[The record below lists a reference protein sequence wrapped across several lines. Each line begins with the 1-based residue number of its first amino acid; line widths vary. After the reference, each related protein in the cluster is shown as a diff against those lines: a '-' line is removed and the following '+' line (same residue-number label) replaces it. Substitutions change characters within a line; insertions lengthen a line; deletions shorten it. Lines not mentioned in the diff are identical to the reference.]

1 LSRKAWCCA
10 SGDTTSTVA
19 NDPPADLLPGSTGAA
34 MYVTIAPTLAPGA
47 TARERLR
54 LRGPGV
60 VPWAVFYPDWYAQT
74 YSDAVGQTVTRG
86 FHAVLLHYLDH
97 GQNSG
102 HSPTPYFDEAWYRAA
117 YPGVAA
123 AIADGNVESGFDHYC
138 RSGFRDRSP
147 HWLFDEQY
155 YRRRY
160 PDLTDE
166 ALAAQGLPNGYAH
179 YLRIGDRE
187 GRSGSPFFDPNVYR
201 GHASA
206 DLAAIIDAEGP
217 FIAWLRASGTD
228 RAESRTTLCFDPA
241 WYRARY
247 PDAAPVIDADSAL
260 YHYLTNGTPTAF
272 DPIPEFSEQDYLA
285 RYPDIAAAV
294 EAGHWR
300 NGYAHFLANG
310 AAELR
315 TPSALLDLRWYV
327 ATHATVRDDIA
338 AGRAADAFTH
348 YLAIGRNACLPA
360 TPPQEP
366 GAIAAP
372 EDPFVALFTARA
384 QALAPA
390 IARAGLDFTCTAAPS
405 LSVIMML
412 HNRFALALQSLAAL
426 RDQWRGAVEL
436 ILIDCA
442 STDETRH
449 ILRYVRG
456 AHLIRFDTAIYP
468 TLARNAA
475 LQAVTAPVVVLL
487 GNDTV
492 LAHGAIA
499 AALDRLD
506 NDPRIGAVGGKVLG
520 PDGVVLEA
528 GGIIWRD
535 GTLLPYL
542 SGAAALSPEAN
553 FVREVDYCT
562 SACLAVRTALLQ
574 ELDGFDAAFGWSAH
588 ADADLCVRLTMAG
601 HRVLY
606 DPAVTLYRLA
616 DETTPGGDADVGNAF
631 FRKHLAHLRGRYP
644 ADPKVAVFARA
655 IGARRQR
662 VLFIEDLVPL
672 RMIGS
677 GFVRSNDLI
686 RTMAAMGVFITVY
699 PIKHGDFDPAAIH
712 TDLPDTVEVMHDRSL
727 QELDA
732 FLAGR
737 TGYYDLIWIARTHN
751 LDLILPRLA
760 RSSTGNVRPP
770 RVVLDTEAIAALR
783 DAAHRRLLLPIEPFD
798 LDAAIL
804 KEFANAHVCQNI
816 AAVTEQEAATLR
828 ALGFADTV
836 VVGHIREL
844 TPTPRAFAER
854 AGMLFVGAIHEMDSP
869 NYDGLRWFV
878 DEVLPLVE
886 RELGWETR
894 LCIVGYTAAGV
905 SLDRFKDH
913 PRITLRGAVA
923 DTEPLYNAHRIF
935 VAPTR
940 YAAGTPYKLYEAA
953 SFGVP
958 IVATTLLRDQT
969 GWQDGKELLTADST
983 DPVAF
988 ARQIVTLYRDA
999 ALWQSLRDN
1008 ALARLAAE
1016 NSREHYVRALTAI
1029 LDGT

>member
-1 LSRKAWCCA
+1 
-10 SGDTTSTVA
+10 
-19 NDPPADLLPGSTGAA
+19 
-34 MYVTIAPTLAPGA
+34 MYVTIAPTGAAALAPAPSPSPAPGA

-74 YSDAVGQTVTRG
+74 YSESVGQTVTRG
-86 FHAVLLHYLDH
+86 FQAVLLHYLDH
-97 GQNSG
+97 GRKAG

-117 YPGVAA
+117 YPEVAS
-123 AIADGNVESGFDHYC
+123 AIVHGKVESGFDHYC
-138 RSGFRDRSP
+138 VSGFRDRSP

-160 PDLTDE
+160 PDLTDDT
-166 ALAAQGLPNGYAH
+166 LAAQGLPNGYAH
-179 YLRIGDRE
+179 YLRTGDHE
-187 GRSGSPFFDPNVYR
+187 GRSGSPFFDPNIYR
-201 GHASA
+201 AHAGA
-206 DLAAIIDAEGP
+206 DLAEIIDAEGA
-217 FIAWLRASGTD
+217 FIAWLRASGIGRT
-228 RAESRTTLCFDPA
+228 ELRTTLYFDPG
-241 WYRARY
+241 WYRVRY
-247 PDAAPVIDADSAL
+247 PDVTAAIDAGQWHSAL
-260 YHYLTNGTPTAF
+260 HHYLTNGTPTAF
-272 DPIPEFSEQDYLA
+272 DPLPVFSEQDYLA
-285 RYPDIAAAV
+285 RYPDVAAAV
-294 EAGHWR
+294 ESGNWR

-310 AAELR
+310 ATERR
-315 TPSALLDLRWYV
+315 TPSAVLDLGWYV

-338 AGRAADAFTH
+338 AGLVPDGFTH
-348 YLAIGRNACLPA
+348 YLAIGRDAGLTA
-360 TPPQEP
+360 TPQHAA
-366 GAIAAP
+366 GA
-372 EDPFVALFTARA
+372 ELDDPFIALFNARA
-384 QALAPA
+384 QALAPT
-390 IARAGLDFTCTAAPS
+390 ITRTRLDFTCTAAPA
-405 LSVIMML
+405 LSVVML
-412 HNRFALALQSLAAL
+412 LRDRFALALQSLTAL
-426 RDQWRGAVEL
+426 RDQWRGDIEL

-442 STDETRH
+442 SSDETRH

-456 AHLIRFDTAIYP
+456 AHLIRFDTIVNP

-492 LAHGAIA
+492 LTHGAID

-506 NDPRIGAVGGKVLG
+506 SDPRIGAVGGKVLG

-542 SGAAALSPEAN
+542 HGAQALAPEAN
-553 FVREVDYCT
+553 FVRDVDYCT
-562 SACLAVRTALLQ
+562 SAFLTVRTALLQ
-574 ELDGFDAAFGWSAH
+574 QFDGFDEAFGWSAH
-588 ADADLCVRLTMAG
+588 ADADLCVRLVRAG
-601 HRVLY
+601 HRVVY
-606 DPAVTLYRLA
+606 DPWVTLHRLA
-616 DETTPGGDADVGNAF
+616 DEMTTVGDAYFVDAF
-631 FRKHLAHLRGRYP
+631 FRKHLNHLRGHYL
-644 ADPKVAVFARA
+644 ADPKIEVFARA
-655 IGARRQR
+655 IGAPAKR

-672 RMIGS
+672 RIIGS

-686 RTMAAMGVFITVY
+686 RTMTAMGIFVTVY
-699 PIKHGDFDPAAIH
+699 PIKPGNFDPAAIH
-712 TDLPDTVEVMHDRSL
+712 ADLPDTVEVMHDRSL
-727 QELDA
+727 PDLDA

-751 LDLILPRLA
+751 LDLILPRLT
-760 RSSTGNVRPP
+760 RSTTGNARRP

-783 DAAHRRLLLPIEPFD
+783 EAAHRRLFLPVEPFD
-798 LDAAIL
+798 VDAAIL
-804 KEFANAHVCQNI
+804 KEFANAHFCQNI

-886 RELGWETR
+886 QELGWETR
-894 LCIVGYTAAGV
+894 LCIVGYTGVGV

-913 PRITLRGAVA
+913 PRVTLRGAVA

-940 YAAGTPYKLYEAA
+940 YAAGTPYKIYEAA
-953 SFGVP
+953 SFGLP
-958 IVATTLLRDQT
+958 IVATNLLRDQT
-969 GWQDGKELLTADST
+969 GWRDGKELVTADST

-1016 NSREHYVRALTAI
+1016 NSREHYVQALTAI
-1029 LDGT
+1029 LERT